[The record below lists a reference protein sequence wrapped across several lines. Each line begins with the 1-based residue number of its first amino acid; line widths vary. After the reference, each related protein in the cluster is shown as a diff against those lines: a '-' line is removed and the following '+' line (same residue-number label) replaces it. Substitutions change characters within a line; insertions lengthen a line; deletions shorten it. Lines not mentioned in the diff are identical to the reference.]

1 MRERAG
7 WLVFLPEPCDF
18 DQNAPSPAVVGLGYS
33 LAPRRRS
40 AVIGARC
47 KTGIR
52 SQLPSAGEG
61 SGEHLAS
68 KDCRAGGAHSV
79 QRDEQLSLLFDHRVL
94 RVGRVAF
101 LLNLTKLGLDQ
112 GKTCILAFEFATQ
125 PIWQRMVSSAAK
137 SIRVRCS
144 FGLMSRIPCANSN
157 PLMRLMWPV
166 RSRTRRR
173 RSRCDRRASSSST
186 EGTRTIAQTWR
197 SPRSVAIR
205 ARRSASASMRSS

>member
-7 WLVFLPEPCDF
+7 WLIFLPEPCDF
-18 DQNAPSPAVVGLGYS
+18 DQNAPSPAVAGLGYS

-47 KTGIR
+47 KTEIR

-101 LLNLTKLGLDQ
+101 LLSDWRGADPSGRLSVGSAKRADGVSHRPPGPAPAPAEFSKSAEDRVARGTCYRTLDS
-112 GKTCILAFEFATQ
+112 KIT
-125 PIWQRMVSSAAK
+125 AA
-137 SIRVRCS
+137 STVYALLHIS
-144 FGLMSRIPCANSN
+144 LIMSR
-157 PLMRLMWPV
+157 R
-166 RSRTRRR
+166 
-173 RSRCDRRASSSST
+173 
-186 EGTRTIAQTWR
+186 
-197 SPRSVAIR
+197 
-205 ARRSASASMRSS
+205 

>member
-7 WLVFLPEPCDF
+7 WLIFLPEPCDF
-18 DQNAPSPAVVGLGYS
+18 DQNAPSPAVAGLGYS

-47 KTGIR
+47 KTEIR

-101 LLNLTKLGLDQ
+101 LLNLTKLGRDQ
-112 GKTCILAFEFATQ
+112 GEASVF
-125 PIWQRMVSSAAK
+125 
-137 SIRVRCS
+137 RVRVRDAAD
-144 FGLMSRIPCANSN
+144 LAADDLP
-157 PLMRLMWPV
+157 
-166 RSRTRRR
+166 RSRGRQS
-173 RSRCDRRASSSST
+173 RSESGA
-186 EGTRTIAQTWR
+186 
-197 SPRSVAIR
+197 
-205 ARRSASASMRSS
+205 ASA